1 LVIIP
6 AGVRQMGTTA
16 VICHEMYYSHLKLNL
31 RRGLSVVQHMAAR
44 NALPHHARSA
54 SVPGTRG
61 VATVTSALLMRAP
74 AHVVY
79 AFLARLPNHGL
90 ITGRRLRL
98 ESVTADGAGA
108 RIAMRGPLGIRR
120 TARTRVTYLHPPCGF
135 GGTAAVGRRTE
146 AYVHWRI
153 ERAGTGS
160 LVTLTATIL
169 RAGAVDRL
177 LLTLGGR
184 RWLGRSFDRALALLS
199 VAMESALDA
208 DEPYARMAG

>member
-1 LVIIP
+1 
-6 AGVRQMGTTA
+6 
-16 VICHEMYYSHLKLNL
+16 
-31 RRGLSVVQHMAAR
+31 MAPR

-54 SVPGTRG
+54 SIPGSRG

-74 AHVVY
+74 AQVVY
-79 AFLARLPNHGL
+79 AFLSRLPNHGL

-98 ESVTADGAGA
+98 ESVTADGTGA

-120 TARTRVTYLHPPCGF
+120 TARTRVTDLQPPRGF

-146 AYVHWRI
+146 AYVQWTI

-177 LLTLGGR
+177 LLALGGR
-184 RWLGRSFDRALALLS
+184 HWLAHSFDRALALLA
-199 VAMESALDA
+199 VAVESTVDTG
-208 DEPYARMAG
+208 EPYARLAG

>member
-1 LVIIP
+1 
-6 AGVRQMGTTA
+6 
-16 VICHEMYYSHLKLNL
+16 
-31 RRGLSVVQHMAAR
+31 MALR
-44 NALPHHARSA
+44 NALPHHARSTSA
-54 SVPGTRG
+54 PGNRG
-61 VATVTSALLMRAP
+61 VATVTSALVMSAP

-98 ESVTADGAGA
+98 ESVTADGRSA

-120 TARTRVTYLHPPCGF
+120 TARTHVTDLHPPRGF

-146 AYVHWRI
+146 AYVHWTI

-160 LVTLTATIL
+160 LVTLTATIF
-169 RAGAVDRL
+169 RAGAFDRL

-184 RWLGRSFDRALALLS
+184 RWLAHSFDRALALLA
-199 VAMESALDA
+199 VAMESALDT

>member
-1 LVIIP
+1 
-6 AGVRQMGTTA
+6 
-16 VICHEMYYSHLKLNL
+16 
-31 RRGLSVVQHMAAR
+31 MAPR

-54 SVPGTRG
+54 PVPRTRG
-61 VATVTSALLMRAP
+61 VATVTSALAMRAP

-90 ITGRRLRL
+90 ITGSRLRL
-98 ESVTADGAGA
+98 ESVTADGTSA

-120 TARTRVTYLHPPCGF
+120 TARTCVTDVHPPRGF

-146 AYVHWRI
+146 AYVLWTI

-160 LVTLTATIL
+160 LVTLTATIF
-169 RAGAVDRL
+169 RAGALDRL

-184 RWLGRSFDRALALLS
+184 RWLAHSFDRALTLLAA
-199 VAMESALDA
+199 AMESRVSTLDTG
-208 DEPYARMAG
+208 EPYARMAG